1 MLPDPAVEE
10 ECNED
15 GDAYA
20 RAPLP
25 LPGARALTLPQARVP
40 VLGEVAPG
48 RRAFAVSTAGPAAMS
63 AGPRLPANLTSP
75 ALVFHLLNPPQGV
88 LGEVVP
94 LPDGL
99 TSTDSLWA
107 LPPGEDIEHVQLVR
121 WRLSLPDGAGQWILL
136 CRLAEA
142 LALVASGGG
151 LGSVGGA
158 SSARVAAAQA
168 ELAAGLG
175 LLAAFCSRDPQ
186 TALELLHVE
195 LPTASGALEG
205 GQRGPDLL
213 SLACQAAAVLAG
225 LPEPPAAAIA
235 DCLAICGALA
245 EGIPGRVAHELLSLA
260 GASPAL
266 VAATPPGQAAELPLL
281 GRVLAAEAAQ
291 GRYPAT
297 QAFIRL
303 LTTLVS
309 GGCGWAGWMW
319 VVWPAKWEPC
329 SMPVWLVNP
338 RLPPT
343 LAPQLRR
350 PRPRCTC

>member
-1 MLPDPAVEE
+1 M
-10 ECNED
+10 
-15 GDAYA
+15 
-20 RAPLP
+20 
-25 LPGARALTLPQARVP
+25 
-40 VLGEVAPG
+40 
-48 RRAFAVSTAGPAAMS
+48 
-63 AGPRLPANLTSP
+63 
-75 ALVFHLLNPPQGV
+75 

-94 LPDGL
+94 LPEGL
-99 TSTDSLWA
+99 TSTDGLWA
-107 LPPGEDIEHVQLVR
+107 LPAGEDIEHVQLLR

-142 LALVASGGG
+142 LALVSAGALGAGAGG
-151 LGSVGGA
+151 SD
-158 SSARVAAAQA
+158 ARLAAAA
-168 ELAAGLG
+168 EELAAGLG

-195 LPTASGALEG
+195 LPTSGALEG

-245 EGIPGRVAHELLSLA
+245 EGIPGRVANELLSLA

-266 VAATPPGQAAELPLL
+266 VAATPPGQAPELPLL
-281 GRVLAAEAAQ
+281 ARVLAAEAAQ

-309 GGCGWAGWMW
+309 GELGQGRRQAAGCVCQSAVACGPSSRIMHCPTFS
-319 VVWPAKWEPC
+319 PAK
-329 SMPVWLVNP
+329 
-338 RLPPT
+338 PPT
-343 LAPQLRR
+343 HPSSSNPAHCSCLARPRAARAGGLGAAPSAGGAPALAVCVARRALAPRRRR
-350 PRPRCTC
+350 PAPRPPGPAGGAHA